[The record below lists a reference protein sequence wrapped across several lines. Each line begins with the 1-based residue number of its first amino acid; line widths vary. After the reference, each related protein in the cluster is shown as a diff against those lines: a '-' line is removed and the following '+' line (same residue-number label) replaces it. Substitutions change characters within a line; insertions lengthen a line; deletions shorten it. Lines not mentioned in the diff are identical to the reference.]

1 MRNTPYVRVTNVQE
15 FERVVEKMERET
27 GFKWKDKSSIDNLFN
42 IIGVHIKTKTLT
54 LYNSLHPDN
63 KHLNTISA
71 HEYLTGAKET
81 FTLSDLTDG
90 MVIEYRDG
98 DRRLF
103 MQGSLIGI
111 ESYGDIEDYNEN
123 LLTDM
128 HEGLDIVKV
137 YTINGFRKSFK
148 DLFSDHNLTLIFNAE
163 SHRRKFEIEA
173 ELKKLHEELYA
184 LEVGNHE

>member
-1 MRNTPYVRVTNVQE
+1 MYIRINSQQE
-15 FERVVEKMERET
+15 LERVVEKIKMET
-27 GFKWKDKSSIDNLFN
+27 GLSVQYPETNYDNISN
-42 IIGVHIKTKTLT
+42 VIGI
-54 LYNSLHPDN
+54 YNDISGVFIFILGQNYKNFEH
-63 KHLNTISA
+63 TTIISA

-184 LEVGNHE
+184 LEVGDHE